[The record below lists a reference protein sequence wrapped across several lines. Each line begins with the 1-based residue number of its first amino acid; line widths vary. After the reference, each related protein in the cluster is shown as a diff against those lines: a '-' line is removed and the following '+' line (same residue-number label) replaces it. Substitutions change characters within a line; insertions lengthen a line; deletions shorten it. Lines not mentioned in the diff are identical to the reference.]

1 MTKKGRNF
9 SAKIIFMND
18 KFFHDA
24 PCLYFRFIPPL
35 NNSFLFENGD
45 FFINIYR
52 LFPYYFLKF
61 RLFFNFFHAIKN
73 TLCLVTEGVLDL
85 KAGDDLLS
93 HG

>member
-1 MTKKGRNF
+1 MINF
-9 SAKIIFMND
+9 SMM
-18 KFFHDA
+18 
-24 PCLYFRFIPPL
+24 PLVFILDSLPPL

>member
-1 MTKKGRNF
+1 MINF
-9 SAKIIFMND
+9 SMM
-18 KFFHDA
+18 
-24 PCLYFRFIPPL
+24 PLVFILDSLHVL

-73 TLCLVTEGVLDL
+73 TLCLMTEGVLDL